1 MRDTSDTIVACSSPL
16 GRGAISLIRV
26 SGPDLSFLCGE
37 LGIKEIK
44 NKEARVKEIPLQKGF
59 KEKCVLT
66 FFKGPNSFTGED
78 VLEISCHGNPLIVE
92 LIIDFFVDFGCRR
105 AGPGEFSLR
114 GFVNEK
120 LSYLEAEAIDDLI
133 NSENILQLNASAR
146 SLSGKFE
153 NKVDEL
159 INDLIKLRVYLESD
173 IDFSDEEIIVDFDT
187 FKANLDSFNNKLD
200 DFINDT
206 NASKYLIEGAKV
218 IITGPPNVGKSTLMN
233 SLCDENAS
241 IVSEN
246 SGTTRDI
253 IQRSVKIGNISFLLH
268 DTAGIT
274 SFSDDPVEKEGI
286 LLAES
291 LLSDCDLVIEV
302 LDVFTESYVR
312 SYDKPVI
319 KVENKS
325 DLSDK
330 FRKDRIK
337 ASFLNGEG
345 VEELK
350 EEMIKKLNL
359 PDMLDQITFS
369 ARSRHT
375 KLLKMARTELTL
387 AAKVGS
393 VDALELIAENLR
405 RASDFFGEIKSPYTS
420 DELLGKIFSTF
431 CIGK

>member
-1 MRDTSDTIVACSSPL
+1 M
-16 GRGAISLIRV
+16 
-26 SGPDLSFLCGE
+26 
-37 LGIKEIK
+37 
-44 NKEARVKEIPLQKGF
+44 
-59 KEKCVLT
+59 
-66 FFKGPNSFTGED
+66 
-78 VLEISCHGNPLIVE
+78 
-92 LIIDFFVDFGCRR
+92 
-105 AGPGEFSLR
+105 
-114 GFVNEK
+114 
-120 LSYLEAEAIDDLI
+120 
-133 NSENILQLNASAR
+133 
-146 SLSGKFE
+146 
-153 NKVDEL
+153 
-159 INDLIKLRVYLESD
+159 
-173 IDFSDEEIIVDFDT
+173 
-187 FKANLDSFNNKLD
+187 
-200 DFINDT
+200 
-206 NASKYLIEGAKV
+206 

-253 IQRSVKIGNISFLLH
+253 IQRSVKIDNISFLLH

-286 LLAES
+286 LLAEG

-302 LDVFTESYVR
+302 LDVFTEGYER

-330 FRKDRIK
+330 FKKDRIK

-359 PDMLDQITFS
+359 PNMLDQITFS

-375 KLLKMARTELTL
+375 KLLKMARMELTL
-387 AAKVGS
+387 AAKVDS